1 MRGDWVEKRCNCE
14 TEREDSGGD
23 WNEENKYKKT
33 DNEKTNNYTNAGTRT
48 IKPQMKL
55 VVYYKYLY

>member
-1 MRGDWVEKRCNCE
+1 MQLWDWER
-14 TEREDSGGD
+14 EREDSGGD
-23 WNEENKYKKT
+23 WHEENKYKKT